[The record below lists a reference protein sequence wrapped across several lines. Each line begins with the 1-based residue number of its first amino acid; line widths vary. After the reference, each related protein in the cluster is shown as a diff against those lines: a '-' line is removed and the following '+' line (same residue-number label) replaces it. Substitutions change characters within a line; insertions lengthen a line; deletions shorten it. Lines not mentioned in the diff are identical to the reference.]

1 MKRAAY
7 CLLALFPLAAVHAE
21 APAPK
26 PPQKAAVGGH
36 DQWTVD
42 DVLLAASAD
51 QFRFAPDGRSAVW
64 VRSAMDPDKG
74 ESVSNLMRTDFA
86 DGKEVRL
93 TRGTDNGFLPRWSPD
108 GKRLAFLSD
117 RAAPAAK
124 DKPAKSDD
132 DAPKT
137 QVWLMD
143 PFGGEPWPLTD
154 LKRGVV
160 AFQWA
165 GNDTIVLVSQEE
177 AGLRESTLRDEK
189 DDSIVVED
197 EKHEPPQRL
206 FKVDIDSRKA
216 TRLTD
221 NDDRIESLAV
231 SPDGKYAVTVHSRS
245 LRYDYDNKEPPPA
258 AELYDLETGSARRIF
273 DDRPFHFGPIRW
285 APDGKGFYVIDR
297 RANSQP
303 YAEAVVLDL
312 YYFELA
318 SGKYSKIDLD
328 WPNGLAA
335 ETLDDEETPFDP
347 TDDGFVALLAAGAR
361 LKAARYVRAGGGWKR
376 EWLEGEHAGHMQAV
390 RVGPDS
396 KSLIYA
402 CSTAGAPTRWY
413 HARLAGAKAT
423 GPAPLAELDANLDRL
438 PHARTEV
445 VKWKGALGEEVEGVL
460 HYPHHYVEGKKYPLI
475 LMIHGGPFGVDLD
488 AWEEDWVKAPDLYCQ
503 RGAFVLRP
511 NYHGSANYGLAWATS
526 IADGKYYDLPLVD
539 LERGVDAMV
548 ARGLVDPDRLGVLGW
563 SNGAI
568 LTSALVARTTRFKAA
583 VAGAGGAEWVADWGT
598 CEFGDEFDRYY
609 FGKSPL
615 DDPQLYL
622 KLAPLYQFDKVRT
635 PMLLFHG
642 QDDRTVPVHD
652 AWTQYRAL
660 QQLGKTEVRLVLF
673 PGEKHSLEKL
683 AHQRRKLTEELAW
696 FDKYLFLSSKE
707 EDEALKPDSPLAR
720 ALKLKGA
727 RRDGARYGVSEKGI
741 LVPETVRF
749 GDLTVGRFEAT
760 RAQFAQ
766 FDDKYAEASGTEN
779 YPANGV
785 PFARA
790 REYCAWLSRKTGR
803 TYRLPNEEEA
813 EKLYEEREGEE
824 NTLDHWAGYAANPE
838 DSRRLRAEVR
848 GLDGQAPLLR
858 EVGGFRGAG
867 ENGAVFDLGGNVA
880 EWVVKKDG
888 TGALRGG
895 SADQPADPKQR
906 SNRAAPEYRGFRVVL
921 EK

>member
-1 MKRAAY
+1 MKRAAV
-7 CLLALFPLAAVHAE
+7 CLLALFPLTAARAE
-21 APAPK
+21 APRPAK
-26 PPQKAAVGGH
+26 PPQTSAVGH

-64 VRSAMDPDKG
+64 VQSAMDPDKG

-93 TRGTDNGFLPRWSPD
+93 TRGTDNCSLPRWSPD

-124 DKPAKSDD
+124 DKPAKGDD

-177 AGLRESTLRDEK
+177 AGLRETTLRDEK

-206 FKVDIDSRKA
+206 FKVDVDSKKV

-221 NDDRIESLAV
+221 NEDRIESLAV

-245 LRYDYDNKEPPPA
+245 LRYEYDNKVPPA
-258 AELYDLETGSARRIF
+258 ANLYDLETGAARKIF
-273 DDRPFHFGPIRW
+273 DDPRFHFGPIRW
-285 APDGKGFYVIDR
+285 APDGKGFYLIDR

-312 YYFELA
+312 YYYDLA
-318 SGKYSKIDLD
+318 TDKYVKIDLD

-335 ETLDDEETPFDP
+335 ETLDEEETPFDP

-376 EWLEGEHAGHMQAV
+376 EWLEGEHAGHVQAV
-390 RVGPDS
+390 RIGPGG
-396 KSLIYA
+396 KSLVYA

-413 HARLAGAKAT
+413 HSRLDGAKLT
-423 GPAPLAELDANLDRL
+423 GPTPVEELNANLDRL
-438 PHARTEV
+438 PHARTEL
-445 VKWKGALGEEVEGVL
+445 VKWKGALDEEVEGVL
-460 HYPHHYVEGKKYPLI
+460 YYPHRYVADKKYPLI

-488 AWEEDWVKAPDLYCQ
+488 AWEADWVKAPDLYCQ
-503 RGAFVLRP
+503 RGAFVLRA
-511 NYHGSANYGLAWATS
+511 NYHGSANYGLAWAES
-526 IADGKYYDLPLVD
+526 IAAGKYYDLPLVD
-539 LERGVDAMV
+539 LERGVDALI
-548 ARGLVDPDRLGVLGW
+548 ARGLIDPDRLGVLGW

-583 VAGAGGAEWVADWGT
+583 AAGAGGAEWVADWGT

-615 DDPQLYL
+615 EDPQLYL
-622 KLAPLYQFDKVRT
+622 KMAPLYQFDKVRT

-652 AWTQYRAL
+652 SWTQYRAL
-660 QQLGKTEVRLVLF
+660 QQLGKTEARLVLF
-673 PGEKHSLEKL
+673 PGEKHRLEKL

-696 FDKYLFLSSKE
+696 FDKYLFLSPKE
-707 EDEALKPDSPLAR
+707 ENEALKPGSPLAR
-720 ALKLKGA
+720 ALKLKGRGA
-727 RRDGARYGVSEKGI
+727 DGTRYGVLEKEI

-749 GDLTVGRFEAT
+749 GDMQVGRFEVT
-760 RAQFAQ
+760 RA
-766 FDDKYAEASGTEN
+766 SSRNSTTSTSWR
-779 YPANGV
+779 PARRIIR
-785 PFARA
+785 PT
-790 REYCAWLSRKTGR
+790 AWRS
-803 TYRLPNEEEA
+803 
-813 EKLYEEREGEE
+813 
-824 NTLDHWAGYAANPE
+824 
-838 DSRRLRAEVR
+838 
-848 GLDGQAPLLR
+848 
-858 EVGGFRGAG
+858 RGAG
-867 ENGAVFDLGGNVA
+867 ILRLAEPEDGPDLPLA
-880 EWVVKKDG
+880 
-888 TGALRGG
+888 
-895 SADQPADPKQR
+895 Q
-906 SNRAAPEYRGFRVVL
+906 
-921 EK
+921 